1 MDVYNR
7 FAITAEDKLLDASN
21 FVEWLDDWRNKGHY
35 AKYRTNQAGQ
45 LDAAIFSMPNAIE
58 YWAQN
63 KDWISILFDTT
74 FNTNAAGLKLG
85 LITAV
90 DNEGYTR
97 ILFVCV
103 VATQT
108 ATSFGWLFESLLDF
122 VHVAPATIFTDS
134 DLAMALAIR
143 LHFPTTIHLLCTWHL
158 SLNLVTNLKGL
169 AGSRLDAI
177 KKKYWQICKE
187 PDVHTRMKFDS
198 EFAELVALIPKP
210 NPTDIDNK
218 KKYEMAMEW
227 LDGLKNKKEKWA
239 ARWCWQH
246 MTVGS

>member
-45 LDAAIFSMPNAIE
+45 LDAAIFSMPNIIE

-103 VATQT
+103 VAT
-108 ATSFGWLFESLLDF
+108 
-122 VHVAPATIFTDS
+122 
-134 DLAMALAIR
+134 
-143 LHFPTTIHLLCTWHL
+143 
-158 SLNLVTNLKGL
+158 
-169 AGSRLDAI
+169 
-177 KKKYWQICKE
+177 
-187 PDVHTRMKFDS
+187 
-198 EFAELVALIPKP
+198 
-210 NPTDIDNK
+210 
-218 KKYEMAMEW
+218 
-227 LDGLKNKKEKWA
+227 
-239 ARWCWQH
+239 
-246 MTVGS
+246 